1 MTLNKMVDPSVP
13 ISLKVLIRACFGL
26 FFFSPLIIKNGIS
39 ILHSNQPKLQIK
51 RILFMSLA
59 VGGTYFTYSN
69 LPFTVAT
76 SIGFTGPIFTAI
88 LSYFILKDR
97 LQLGQWAAII
107 VGYLGV
113 LLIINPQGEVNNA
126 IYIAIFANI
135 ITGLSLIYAKKLTS
149 VDSRNTIIILGNI
162 GIVITSATW
171 SFVYWLNSVYNNSL
185 ASVIWVW
192 PDLYDTFLLMGMGLL
207 GAFSQIAYITALKH
221 ASPSF
226 LSPFEYSRLVIAIPI
241 SLALG
246 EAFPNRQEIIGIFI
260 IILSTLYMSWRGSRN
275 V

>member
-1 MTLNKMVDPSVP
+1 
-13 ISLKVLIRACFGL
+13 
-26 FFFSPLIIKNGIS
+26 
-39 ILHSNQPKLQIK
+39 
-51 RILFMSLA
+51 MSLA